1 MLAIG
6 VVSIIVAVL
15 SLAATA
21 AMFFGLRLPG
31 IRRRPWNGM
40 KRHVEKLASNIH
52 DGFSPDVVVGIEGGG
67 IFVGGLLVTNWSSS
81 LGERD
86 IPFYIQGQH
95 YETSNGHRQKRIP
108 DTIPDACISGK
119 KVLLVDSLVYTGDTL
134 DKVKAFLQ
142 RKGPSQIK
150 TAVVIKREGAAFEP
164 DFHALDVSDREMMP
178 WAFTEEYKKRYG
190 KWE

>member
-1 MLAIG
+1 MLVIG
-6 VVSIIVAVL
+6 VVGLIVAGL
-15 SLAATA
+15 SLATTA

-81 LGERD
+81 LGARD

-95 YETSNGHRQKRIP
+95 YETSSGRRQKRIP

-119 KVLLVDSLVYTGDTL
+119 KVLLVDSLVYTGDTM
-134 DKVKAFLQ
+134 DRVKAFLQ

-164 DFHALDVSDREMMP
+164 DFHALYVSDREMMP